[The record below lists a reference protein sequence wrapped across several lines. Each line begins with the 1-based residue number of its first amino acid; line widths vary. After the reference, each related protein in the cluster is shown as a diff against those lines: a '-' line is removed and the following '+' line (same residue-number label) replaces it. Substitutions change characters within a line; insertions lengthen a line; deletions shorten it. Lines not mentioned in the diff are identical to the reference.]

1 MSEMDTIVY
10 TQFTILSIV
19 CFFLIRYYKSKF
31 VTFDVSL
38 SVYLCWVFGFAGI
51 LLLPYD
57 MSIAI
62 VDDVQSIKLSN
73 IWKSL
78 YWSTFLLTWIIL
90 PMQDEYHSS
99 GHFSIRD
106 KLRDAFMKNLL
117 YLGIASIAA
126 VVYILYMVST
136 GSGSPLQII
145 SLMMAMGNTYGVFII
160 IVLMGSGLVGLPRR
174 LWQMSD
180 SSTELK
186 RIYISAPSIESSYQ
200 ESRYELEDVEEDVS
214 KIFKWVQSL
223 DCNSKKFI
231 ELMKYVDVLNDSVN
245 NFEFVYRSTSL
256 KYAASTTS
264 SIKNIEDTNKQSLVD
279 LNSKLKKIQIKVLAC
294 ERRWRVLL
302 KKCKRYEQVIQYNNG
317 DIDNT
322 NVGWNEMKTE
332 VSNDSSSNLWW
343 WQHQFC
349 CQPLLSTFFRIS
361 CIVISTICSI
371 MSIIILW
378 SELVMSSS
386 LHSPIGILIGAYDNN
401 TNKIL
406 IQIVSFLFLSYMSV
420 CTYWSLFRINLGWSY
435 TLYGPQQSPH
445 SSLIF
450 NGIYFTK
457 LQFSLGYNFLMY
469 LNVLRTDK
477 TAFSL
482 LLSDITI
489 IPVFGASFTV
499 YVPIIMI
506 IIAIISLFN
515 GFSKFLSII
524 GMESEDNLDSD
535 ISFIYSICCSK
546 KNIDYTNE
554 NEKLKNGKKIVANAF
569 RKHNGLVSNKDKD
582 FKSPSTA
589 HQKLSALEESRKV
602 LSNSNSNSRNAKFN
616 KLSSDDYNGEEEV
629 EEDDDDNI
637 EIQLN
642 SPTFLNRSYEMSAYS
657 SSSHVNTSKNNNS
670 KYSIVDIESDS
681 PNNMNPI
688 HDKANSYNDSN
699 KGRGVGLDFRED
711 EEVYIGRYSNV

>member
-1 MSEMDTIVY
+1 MAEIDIIVY
-10 TQFTILSIV
+10 TQFIILSIV

-31 VTFDVSL
+31 VTFDVSF

-57 MSIAI
+57 LSIA
-62 VDDVQSIKLSN
+62 VVGDVQSIKLLN

-99 GHFSIRD
+99 GHFSFKD
-106 KLRDAFMKNLL
+106 KLYDASMKNLL
-117 YLGIASIAA
+117 YLGIASTAA
-126 VVYILYMVST
+126 IVYIIYMVST

-145 SLMMAMGNTYGVFII
+145 ALMMAMGNTYGVFII

-174 LWQMSD
+174 LWQISD
-180 SSTELK
+180 SNTELK

-200 ESRYELEDVEEDVS
+200 ESRFELEDIEADVS
-214 KIFKWVQSL
+214 TIFKWVQSL
-223 DCNSKKFI
+223 DCNNKKYI
-231 ELMKYVDVLNDSVN
+231 ELMKYVDILNDSVN
-245 NFEFVYRSTSL
+245 NFEFVCRSTSL

-294 ERRWRVLL
+294 EKRWRILL
-302 KKCKRYEQVIQYNNG
+302 KKCERYEQVTQFLNG
-317 DIDNT
+317 GLDNT

-332 VSNDSSSNLWW
+332 VTNDSSNKLWW
-343 WQHQFC
+343 WQKKFC
-349 CQPLLSTFFRIS
+349 CQPFLSTGFRII
-361 CIVISTICSI
+361 CIVSSTVCAI
-371 MSIIILW
+371 MSVIILW

-386 LHSPIGILIGAYDNN
+386 LHSPIGIFIGAYGNN

-406 IQIVSFLFLSYMSV
+406 IQIVSFVFLSYMSV

-450 NGIYFTK
+450 NGVYFTK

-469 LNVLRTDK
+469 LNVPRTDK

-499 YVPIIMI
+499 YVPIVMI

-515 GFSKFLSII
+515 GFSRFLSII

-535 ISFIYSICCSK
+535 VEFINSICCSK
-546 KNIDYTNE
+546 NNIDDTND
-554 NEKLKNGKKIVANAF
+554 NEKLKNGKRLVENAF

-582 FKSPSTA
+582 CKTPSIA
-589 HQKLSALEESRKV
+589 LHKLSALEESRKV
-602 LSNSNSNSRNAKFN
+602 LAISNSRNSNFN
-616 KLSSDDYNGEEEV
+616 ILTNNNNNNNNN
-629 EEDDDDNI
+629 DDNDMEI
-637 EIQLN
+637 ELN
-642 SPTFLNRSYEMSAYS
+642 SPTFVNRSYDIPPFYTTPQ
-657 SSSHVNTSKNNNS
+657 VNKPTNS
-670 KYSIVDIESDS
+670 NSRYSIVESDS

-688 HDKANSYNDSN
+688 HDEGNSYNHN
-699 KGRGVGLDFRED
+699 NNHIKGVGLDFREE
-711 EEVYIGRYSNV
+711 EEVYMGRYSNV